1 MNWIT
6 LSLFIFIS
14 LFISKASTA
23 QNNEL
28 LSQRQVPDAIEKV
41 YLQTDRDFFF
51 LGDTIWFKAYL
62 LDGQNLSL
70 VSDIQNLYVELIDSQ
85 GKIRQEQVLLSEYG
99 QASGSI
105 IIPDTSVTGPF
116 VIRAYTDY
124 QKNFGEE
131 MIFHKTI
138 RISETK
144 NSFEL
149 ESDLPVIK
157 KEKPEVDVSFFP
169 EGGFLLTGTQN
180 LVAFKAVDQTGMGVP
195 IGGKV
200 LNSKGEAVVFF
211 RTDYKGMGQL
221 FFDPQTG
228 ESYEVII
235 DEYPDFTYRFED
247 IRSEA
252 MKLVLLEQ
260 NQEEVTLKIISNARK
275 RSRKVFYVL
284 CFSRDSLLFKKE
296 IAHRGTMKLKV
307 ETDVMLGGINRFILL
322 NEELEPVSER
332 LVFLDNRDVI
342 KLEIKTNHKE
352 FSTRSLVQ
360 LEILDDLGRLDSA
373 YSSLSIAVA
382 NENSLIAGGDHQH
395 MASYLFLDSELKGY
409 IESPAEYFV
418 DDEHITSMDKL
429 NLLMLSNGWS
439 NYQKNLSEAN
449 ADDFEYQKTA
459 GITIE
464 GNAERIVGKKP
475 IVGGAITVGLF
486 KDSANIILESQTDS
500 SGWFSIDSLFFF
512 DTVTIFAQVLNQRG
526 KQRSEVYVDKAIKK
540 EPDVSPYILNA
551 SQSISDIPIQQ
562 YRHKYYSDIDYREYH
577 PDDGSILLEEVEIK
591 GRKVE
596 KDDGHFRIYL
606 EADHVLEVTPL
617 DYRHIDV
624 LQFLQGS
631 GVPGLTVYRG
641 KVKLRGI
648 TSMLGDPSP
657 LFVLDGIPISD
668 EPLDIIMSIPMT
680 NIDKVEVLKGG
691 SAVIYGSRGNNGVI
705 AIYT

>member
-1 MNWIT
+1 MIKT
-6 LSLFIFIS
+6 ALCLIFSFLILNS
-14 LFISKASTA
+14 SKGQVS
-23 QNNEL
+23 EL
-28 LSQRQVPDAIEKV
+28 LSQSQVPVIVEKT
-41 YLQTDRDFFF
+41 YLQTDQDFFF

-409 IESPAEYFV
+409 
-418 DDEHITSMDKL
+418 
-429 NLLMLSNGWS
+429 
-439 NYQKNLSEAN
+439 
-449 ADDFEYQKTA
+449 
-459 GITIE
+459 
-464 GNAERIVGKKP
+464 
-475 IVGGAITVGLF
+475 
-486 KDSANIILESQTDS
+486 
-500 SGWFSIDSLFFF
+500 
-512 DTVTIFAQVLNQRG
+512 
-526 KQRSEVYVDKAIKK
+526 
-540 EPDVSPYILNA
+540 
-551 SQSISDIPIQQ
+551 
-562 YRHKYYSDIDYREYH
+562 
-577 PDDGSILLEEVEIK
+577 
-591 GRKVE
+591 
-596 KDDGHFRIYL
+596 
-606 EADHVLEVTPL
+606 
-617 DYRHIDV
+617 
-624 LQFLQGS
+624 
-631 GVPGLTVYRG
+631 
-641 KVKLRGI
+641 
-648 TSMLGDPSP
+648 
-657 LFVLDGIPISD
+657 
-668 EPLDIIMSIPMT
+668 
-680 NIDKVEVLKGG
+680 
-691 SAVIYGSRGNNGVI
+691 SR
-705 AIYT
+705 T